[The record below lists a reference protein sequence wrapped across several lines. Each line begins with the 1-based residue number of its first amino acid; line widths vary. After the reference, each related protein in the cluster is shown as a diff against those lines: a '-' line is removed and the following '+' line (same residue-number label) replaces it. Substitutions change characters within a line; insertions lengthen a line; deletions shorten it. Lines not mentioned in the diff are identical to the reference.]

1 MRSITKVLGV
11 LCMLLFL
18 NQHWIW
24 SQDTDFETWSS
35 IGLEFKATKKLSFGV
50 EQHLRL
56 KTNSSEIDTYFTQ
69 LEGSY
74 FLFNGFA
81 LGSGLRYI
89 RKNDT
94 KGKIQ
99 GYENHFRFHIDAS
112 YKHKINRFSLKY
124 RLRYQNKNELEVS
137 SDEGDY
143 AKQHIRLKASVDYAI
158 NNWKLD
164 PKIAMELFNQFGEE
178 DQGLSKLRWTLSTDY
193 KLKKLGKLKLFYS
206 VEKDL
211 NTPVSRI
218 VNILGFKYTY
228 TLKTKK
234 SN

>member
-1 MRSITKVLGV
+1 MMNVKKILLG
-11 LCMLLFL
+11 LSLLLFFS
-18 NQHWIW
+18 QHFLW
-24 SQDTDFETWSS
+24 SQASDFETWSA
-35 IGLEFKATKKLSFGV
+35 IGLEVEATEKLSFGL

-74 FLFNGFA
+74 SLFKGFDI
-81 LGSGLRYI
+81 GGGLRYI

-99 GYENHFRFHIDAS
+99 GYENHFRFQTDAN

-143 AKQHIRLKASVDYAI
+143 AKQQVRLKASVGYAI

-164 PKIAMELFNQFGEE
+164 PKMAIELFNQFGDE

-193 KLKKLGKLKLFYS
+193 KLKNLGKLKLFYS

-211 NTPVSRI
+211 KATVSSI

-228 TLKTKK
+228 TLKNK
-234 SN
+234 